1 MFGFMLYG
9 LGIGMGYYPILKTTW
24 KYFPEKK
31 GFLTGFI
38 LSVFGLCP
46 MAFTSIAD
54 AVINPEGKSMVN
66 DIFPEEVANNMKTFA
81 LIMAITMGICGIL
94 SQILMFPLDN
104 IITTDKNTD
113 ETNKN
118 KQVSYVPNEIFD
130 SEKIEEKELTE
141 ETEQKIEDINEPFN
155 QAFKSWRFHLFN
167 IMSVGTLC
175 KFILIYKKNILI
187 YIVFGFFSTN
197 TSRPFGSKKLGNR
210 EIELQT
216 MSKVCGLLNGVFRI
230 IWGFVYDWLGFK
242 IPYTI
247 VTTLQV
253 GVSATFY
260 FSASNIYTYYI
271 TNILENLVFSGHGT
285 IAPPIVSKIFGMK
298 NTVTLLGITG
308 YYIGTAGFL
317 GAIIA
322 KFVIKEDEDF
332 LIVYWIGCGF
342 AIMGWIICMFTK
354 EDKFIYMQIEEEVQN
369 QEENH
374 LIKPSVAFNE
384 NN

>member
-118 KQVSYVPNEIFD
+118 KQVSYVSNEIFD

-285 IAPPIVSKIFGMK
+285 IAPPIVSKIF
-298 NTVTLLGITG
+298 
-308 YYIGTAGFL
+308 
-317 GAIIA
+317 
-322 KFVIKEDEDF
+322 
-332 LIVYWIGCGF
+332 
-342 AIMGWIICMFTK
+342 
-354 EDKFIYMQIEEEVQN
+354 
-369 QEENH
+369 
-374 LIKPSVAFNE
+374 
-384 NN
+384 

>member
-1 MFGFMLYG
+1 
-9 LGIGMGYYPILKTTW
+9 
-24 KYFPEKK
+24 
-31 GFLTGFI
+31 
-38 LSVFGLCP
+38 
-46 MAFTSIAD
+46 
-54 AVINPEGKSMVN
+54 
-66 DIFPEEVANNMKTFA
+66 
-81 LIMAITMGICGIL
+81 
-94 SQILMFPLDN
+94 
-104 IITTDKNTD
+104 
-113 ETNKN
+113 
-118 KQVSYVPNEIFD
+118 
-130 SEKIEEKELTE
+130 
-141 ETEQKIEDINEPFN
+141 
-155 QAFKSWRFHLFN
+155 
-167 IMSVGTLC
+167 
-175 KFILIYKKNILI
+175 
-187 YIVFGFFSTN
+187 
-197 TSRPFGSKKLGNR
+197 
-210 EIELQT
+210 
-216 MSKVCGLLNGVFRI
+216 MSKVCGLLNGIFRI

-342 AIMGWIICMFTK
+342 AVVGFVICLMTK
-354 EDKFIYMQIEEEVQN
+354 EDKFEYHAVGY
-369 QEENH
+369 ENKD
-374 LIKPSVAFNE
+374 LDSNDITNELVKPSIGSTSE
-384 NN
+384 